1 MIPRP
6 AKDPRRSQEDA
17 RALLQQITSATRMAE
32 IDAMPAE
39 AKRATLMA
47 DYDDAR
53 TTRRTGR

>member
-6 AKDPRRSQEDA
+6 AKDLRRSQEDA
-17 RALLQQITSATRMAE
+17 RPLLQQIASARRMAE
-32 IDAMPAE
+32 IDAMPAA
-39 AKRATLMA
+39 AKRAVLMA